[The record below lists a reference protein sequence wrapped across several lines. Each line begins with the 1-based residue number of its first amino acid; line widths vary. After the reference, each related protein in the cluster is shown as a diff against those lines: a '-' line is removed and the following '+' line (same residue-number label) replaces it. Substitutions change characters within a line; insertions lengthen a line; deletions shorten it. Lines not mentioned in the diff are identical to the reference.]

1 MPLSCVNLVA
11 KIVVFDSGLG
21 SLSII
26 NPIRKLCKADIIY
39 FADSKNFPYGEKTK
53 AELNTAISLTLN
65 KLEEF
70 FCPDLIVMA
79 SNTPS
84 LILDISKPNIVTVK
98 PPLLEA
104 KKISKTK
111 NIGILATKSTIKSR
125 GLSNYIY
132 MNKLPDSYQIHKIN
146 GSSLVSLVEN
156 GKFLTNENLCRK
168 IIKNELSEIIFKKN
182 IDTITL
188 SSTHLPFLKK
198 LLEKEFP
205 AVEFVEPG
213 EQVAQRISKKIKNK
227 QSKRNSLRIF
237 TSGDPATFHKKLLK
251 LKIRSRVRSF

>member
-1 MPLSCVNLVA
+1 MA

-26 NPIRKLCKADIIY
+26 NQIRKLCKVNIIY
-39 FADSKNFPYGEKTK
+39 FADSKNFPYGEKTQ
-53 AELNTAISLTLN
+53 AQLNTAINLTLDR
-65 KLEEF
+65 LEQN

-84 LILDISKPNIVTVK
+84 LILNITKPKIVTVK

-111 NIGILATKSTIKSR
+111 NIGILGTKSTIRSKGLTDFILKKDLPKSYR
-125 GLSNYIY
+125 
-132 MNKLPDSYQIHKIN
+132 IHKIN
-146 GSSLVSLVEN
+146 GSSLVNLVEN
-156 GKFLTNENLCRK
+156 GKFLSNEDYCRE
-168 IIKNELSEIIFKKN
+168 IIKNELSEIISKKN

-198 LLEKEFP
+198 LLQKEFP
-205 AVEFVEPG
+205 NVEFIEPG
-213 EQVAQRISKKIKNK
+213 KQVAQKIFKKIKNN
-227 QSKRNSLRIF
+227 QSKRNSLKIF
-237 TSGDPATFHKKLLK
+237 TSGNPNTFHKKLLK
-251 LKIRSRVRSF
+251 LKIKSKVQSF